1 MLAKVYLEDVRFSL
15 TALTPLM
22 LIIQRFLRNGAMLE
36 YVKELVKMFI
46 VRLTQLENR
55 QWEPQAPNKRKNL
68 GGGGGPVPIGGP
80 RSNSIVKYHGSTFK
94 NTKPSVEAVSEMFD
108 EGK

>member
-46 VRLTQLENR
+46 VRL
-55 QWEPQAPNKRKNL
+55 
-68 GGGGGPVPIGGP
+68 
-80 RSNSIVKYHGSTFK
+80 
-94 NTKPSVEAVSEMFD
+94 
-108 EGK
+108 